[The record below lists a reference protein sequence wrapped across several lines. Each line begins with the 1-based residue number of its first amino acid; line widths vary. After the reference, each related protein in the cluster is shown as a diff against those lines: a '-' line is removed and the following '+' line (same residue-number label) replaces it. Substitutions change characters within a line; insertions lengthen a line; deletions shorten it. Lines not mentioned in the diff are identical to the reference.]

1 WFGDE
6 KSSVYAL
13 DALTGKQLW
22 KTQLDEHP
30 VARITGAPV
39 FYNDRL
45 YVPVASI
52 EEFSAAMAKY
62 ECCTFRGS
70 LVAMDAAAGK
80 VLWKTYIIPN
90 APQPTRKSTVG
101 TQLYGPAG
109 GGIWAAPT
117 IDPGRRLVYAG
128 T

>member
-1 WFGDE
+1 
-6 KSSVYAL
+6 
-13 DALTGKQLW
+13 
-22 KTQLDEHP
+22 
-30 VARITGAPV
+30 GAPV
-39 FYNDRL
+39 FYKDRL

-109 GGIWAAPT
+109 GGIWASPT
-117 IDPGRRLVYAG
+117 IDTDRKLIYAG
-128 T
+128 TGDSYTDSETKMTDAILAFDLDKGAIKWSNQV